1 MRHIIYA
8 NVTHKSISV
17 TCNLGVF
24 IQPKLVYILQERIL
38 MHPDGELG
46 LGNVKTGQIRIDL
59 LWGKL
64 HVETTIN

>member
-1 MRHIIYA
+1 
-8 NVTHKSISV
+8 
-17 TCNLGVF
+17 
-24 IQPKLVYILQERIL
+24 